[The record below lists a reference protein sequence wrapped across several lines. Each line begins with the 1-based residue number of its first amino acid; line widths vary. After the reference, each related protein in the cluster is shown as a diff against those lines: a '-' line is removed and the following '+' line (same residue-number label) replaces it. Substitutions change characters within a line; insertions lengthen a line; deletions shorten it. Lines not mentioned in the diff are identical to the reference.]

1 MGLFKKG
8 LFEAIAFGAGCAVFS
23 AAATA
28 AYGQSATLPQFSDPY
43 GGIAVYTAGSVPA
56 ETPKSVNPAAGK
68 TSKSK
73 ISKSKTSA
81 SKIAAKKPPV
91 AASDLSTLT
100 GTLDDPPMAS
110 TSPVAPSA
118 TANVPA
124 KDSPL
129 GLGLKWYGANDPYHN
144 AATSTI
150 PATDEI
156 KRDSNQLLGEPSST
170 GSGVEAGVNLKF

>member
-1 MGLFKKG
+1 MGLFKKS
-8 LFEAIAFGAGCAVFS
+8 LFDAIAFGAGCAVFS

-43 GGIAVYTAGSVPA
+43 GSIAVHTAGSVPA
-56 ETPKSVNPAAGK
+56 ETPKSANPAAGK
-68 TSKSK
+68 T
-73 ISKSKTSA
+73 SKSKTSA

-100 GTLDDPPMAS
+100 GSLDDPPMAS
-110 TSPVAPSA
+110 TSPIAPSA
-118 TANVPA
+118 TTNVPA

-156 KRDSNQLLGEPSST
+156 KRDSDQLLGQPSST